1 MSASSSNRSPGF
13 NLPDEILAVIPTD
26 PFDQLDIARKIT
38 SIAISSRVSDLD
50 LSVASLRQ
58 SVSEKDR
65 IIQELQDE
73 VSRLEC
79 VVRDSN
85 TRVQDVLN
93 DNVRLRGERQT
104 LETTVKRLT
113 RDLSKLENFKRHLMQ
128 SLNEENFSET
138 GTTRMIESSNIE
150 NKDSVIPFKTSRVTS
165 STTSPRLYSQYSAAS
180 SPKTTSPLKSLI
192 DGKIVLLP
200 SSYPSS
206 QQSSTGTTPINGR
219 ALSGRSLRVDGKEI
233 FRLARN
239 RLSYEEFSAFLA
251 SIKELNA
258 HKKTHDETLKK
269 VEEIFGSENI
279 DLYQSF
285 KEMLSHKLA

>member
-93 DNVRLRGERQT
+93 DNVSRGG
-104 LETTVKRLT
+104 
-113 RDLSKLENFKRHLMQ
+113 RD
-128 SLNEENFSET
+128 
-138 GTTRMIESSNIE
+138 GI
-150 NKDSVIPFKTSRVTS
+150 
-165 STTSPRLYSQYSAAS
+165 
-180 SPKTTSPLKSLI
+180 
-192 DGKIVLLP
+192 
-200 SSYPSS
+200 
-206 QQSSTGTTPINGR
+206 
-219 ALSGRSLRVDGKEI
+219 
-233 FRLARN
+233 
-239 RLSYEEFSAFLA
+239 
-251 SIKELNA
+251 
-258 HKKTHDETLKK
+258 
-269 VEEIFGSENI
+269 
-279 DLYQSF
+279 
-285 KEMLSHKLA
+285 